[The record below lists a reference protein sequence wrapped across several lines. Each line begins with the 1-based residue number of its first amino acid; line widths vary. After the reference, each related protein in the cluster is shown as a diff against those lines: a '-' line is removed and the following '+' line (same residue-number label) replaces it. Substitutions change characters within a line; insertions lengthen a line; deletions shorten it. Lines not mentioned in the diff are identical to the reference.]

1 MALAQSYHLST
12 DGRHAGARVRHARP
26 DDARGWS
33 LLRHAL
39 WPDESPEELAHEA
52 EAFFSGGETMLRAVL
67 VAETERGELLGFAE
81 LSLREY
87 AEDCRTSPVAFLEGW
102 YVIPSARR
110 KGIGRALVTE
120 AEAWGRSQG
129 CREFASDTTLDN
141 TTSAA
146 AHMALGFDDAGV
158 LRCFRKDL

>member
-1 MALAQSYHLST
+1 
-12 DGRHAGARVRHARP
+12 
-26 DDARGWS
+26 
-33 LLRHAL
+33 
-39 WPDESPEELAHEA
+39 
-52 EAFFSGGETMLRAVL
+52 MLRAVL

-81 LSLREY
+81 LSLRQY

-102 YVIPSARR
+102 YVLPSARR

-141 TTSAA
+141 TASAA
-146 AHMALGFDDAGV
+146 AHMALGFEDAGA